1 MDEGLRDGLRV
12 ERIGA
17 VCRITLAR
25 AESHNT
31 IDEKMAE
38 RLLHVAAVCDRDR
51 AIRCVLLTGED
62 DVFCTGGDV
71 RGFSSAGEDVARAA
85 SQQTGYLNAALSRMA
100 RMEKPL
106 VVLVNGPAA
115 GAGLG
120 LAMLGDIVLVAQ
132 GAFFRAGYTAIGF
145 SPDAGVSWLLPR
157 LVGLRR
163 AQDLLLT
170 NRRVDAEEAVSI
182 GLATRTIP
190 REGMGDAALAQAAVL
205 AQGAIRA
212 MGRTRDLLLASFGD
226 GFETHIEL
234 EARALAT
241 CSADPEGREGVAA
254 FNERRAPR
262 YS

>member
-1 MDEGLRDGLRV
+1 MEEGMRDGLRV

-17 VCRITLAR
+17 VCRLTISR
-25 AESHNT
+25 AQSHNT
-31 IDEKMAE
+31 IDEGLAE
-38 RLLHVAAVCDRDR
+38 RLLHVAAACDRDSSV
-51 AIRCVLLTGED
+51 RCVLLTGED
-62 DVFCTGGDV
+62 DLFCTGGDV
-71 RGFSSAGEDVARAA
+71 GSFLSAGEDVGRAV
-85 SQQTGYLNAALSRMA
+85 SQQTGYLNAALSRLA

-132 GAFFRAGYTAIGF
+132 GAFFCAGYTAIGF
-145 SPDAGVSWLLPR
+145 SPDGGVSWLLPR

-170 NRRVDAEEAVSI
+170 NRRVEAEEAVSI
-182 GLATRTIP
+182 GLATRVIP
-190 REGMGDAALAQAAVL
+190 REGMAEAALAQATALAEGAV
-205 AQGAIRA
+205 RA
-212 MGRTRDLLLASFGD
+212 MGRTRDLLLASFGQS
-226 GFETHIEL
+226 FETHIEL

-254 FNERRAPR
+254 FNQRRAPR